1 MPRCTCKTIK
11 NLRCKN
17 SICAFSQCWSHL
29 NQKYYKHINT
39 IQRIWVGFRT
49 RRMYNIIYKRLPTDL
64 QHKILFYV
72 RENLLIEKHHHNI
85 IQKIMHKKITN
96 TFKNGK
102 SFTPLINLNNLF
114 ILYKLANKYF
124 TTLNSNDITILFKK
138 AGILVNNLYST
149 MLLDEFFED
158 VQFFLYQIDIFISKN
173 TNKSIH
179 IFYHNNI

>member
-64 QHKILFYV
+64 QHKILFYF

-96 TFKNGK
+96 TFQNKNPAY
-102 SFTPLINLNNLF
+102 TITDIENIT
-114 ILYKLANKYF
+114 ILYKLTIKYF
-124 TTLNSNDITILFKK
+124 TTLNLNDII
-138 AGILVNNLYST
+138 ILVKKGNILSIILSRYILIEEDFENVKRLFLHLFHSS
-149 MLLDEFFED
+149 LLFPL
-158 VQFFLYQIDIFISKN
+158 FFLSCF
-173 TNKSIH
+173 
-179 IFYHNNI
+179 